1 MNRRQWLSEVKNI
14 LGEVDTAIEVG
25 VWLANY
31 SVNICDTL
39 SPKKFYGIDP
49 YVSYDNAPGMNK
61 GYENTQAL
69 EETYQKACARLPSY
83 ATLIRDFSV
92 NAAEQFE
99 NESIDFV
106 YIDGDHN
113 YESVSAD
120 IEAWYPKIKSG
131 GIISGHD
138 YIEKNVKRDIIFGI
152 IPAVTEFCQKYNKQI
167 SLTSEEYA
175 TWWCVK

>member
-1 MNRRQWLSEVKNI
+1 MNRDQWLFEVKNI
-14 LGEVDTAIEVG
+14 LGDVEVAVEVG
-25 VWLANY
+25 VWNADY
-31 SVNICDTL
+31 SVKICNRL
-39 SPKKFYGIDP
+39 SPQKFYGIDP
-49 YVSYDNAPGMNK
+49 YVSYDNAPGMNV
-61 GYENTQAL
+61 GYETEAAL
-69 EETYQKACARLPSY
+69 EETYQKACKKLPSN

-99 NESIDFV
+99 DDSIDLV

-120 IEAWYPKIKSG
+120 IEAWYPKVKPG

-138 YIEKNVKRDIIFGI
+138 YIEKNVKRNIVFGI
-152 IPAVTEFCQKYNKQI
+152 IPAVTEFCEKYDKQI
-167 SLTSEEYA
+167 SLTHESYA